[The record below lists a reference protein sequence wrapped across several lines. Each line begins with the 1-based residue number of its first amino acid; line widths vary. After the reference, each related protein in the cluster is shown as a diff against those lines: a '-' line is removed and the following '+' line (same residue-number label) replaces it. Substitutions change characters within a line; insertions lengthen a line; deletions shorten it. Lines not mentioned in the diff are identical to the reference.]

1 MPVFYRTLQLQI
13 LNQLRDDIIQGAL
26 KPGSRLNEQELAS
39 RYTVSRTPL
48 REAIRQ
54 LQMEG
59 LVEAT
64 PNKGARVTFLTVTD
78 IRDYFE
84 VRRVM
89 EGYAIHLICQQI
101 SENDVQRLKKIT
113 VSLKD
118 NFYVANHLDNYK
130 LVTDYYGVLHSNCS
144 NSHLR
149 QILEATTRKF
159 SQLRFVM
166 VQTRGIIKL
175 FEMYGTFAELLERR
189 EAVEAEKYFSEA
201 LKIVQEITFEE
212 VLKIIKYPAVNKL

>member
-1 MPVFYRTLQLQI
+1 MPFYSTLSEQVLHI
-13 LNQLRDDIIQGAL
+13 LRDDIIQGAL
-26 KPGSRLNEQELAS
+26 KPGSRLNEQELAD
-39 RYTVSRTPL
+39 RYKVSRTPL

-64 PNKGARVTFLTVTD
+64 PNKGAWVAFLSVAD

-89 EGYAIHLICQQI
+89 EGYAVHLICKQI
-101 SENDVQRLKKIT
+101 SDTDIQRLKKT
-113 VSLKD
+113 VTALKD
-118 NFYVANHLDNYK
+118 NYYVANHMDNYR
-130 LVTDYYGVLHSNCS
+130 LMTDYYGVLHTNCP

-149 QILEATTRKF
+149 QTLESMTRRF

-166 VQTRGIIKL
+166 VQARSIIKL
-175 FEMYGTFAELLERR
+175 FEMYGVLVELLERR

-201 LKIVQEITFEE
+201 LKMSQEIMFTE
-212 VLKIIKYPAVNKL
+212 VLKAYPNIVRN